1 MADKA
6 HGKKQGF
13 HIRAAGAGT
22 GTATN
27 FGRWLT
33 SVEWP
38 RTVDSA
44 EVTTFNTSNGA
55 KTYVTGLNDGT
66 VSIEGV
72 WSTTPDGILNSLIGA
87 SSGTELW
94 QQTPST
100 DASSTP
106 FVQNTAKAIL
116 TSYTAPS
123 AVGDAVTFSADFQ
136 ISGTV
141 TRTTTT

>member
-13 HIRAAGAGT
+13 HLRQASST
-22 GTATN
+22 LATN
-27 FGRWLT
+27 FGKWLN

-38 RTVDSA
+38 RTADTA
-44 EVTTFNTSNGA
+44 EVTTFNTSNGS
-55 KTYVTGLNDGT
+55 KTYVTGLNDAT
-66 VSIEGV
+66 VTIEGV
-72 WSTTPDGILNSLIGA
+72 WSTTPDGILNALIGA
-87 SSGTELW
+87 SSPTQLW
-94 QQTPST
+94 NQTPST
-100 DASSTP
+100 VAASQP
-106 FVQNTAKAIL
+106 FVQNTANAIL

-136 ISGTV
+136 ITGTV